1 MTNERTRK
9 IVVAGVMG
17 AISVLL
23 GLTNWGFIPWFSS
36 ASLTIMHVPVIIGAI
51 LEGPVVGTAIGLIF
65 GVFSLIQA
73 NVPPFMPSDP
83 LFVNP
88 LISVLPRLF
97 IGVTS
102 WLAWRTL
109 RERPRGGLI
118 GGGVLGVA
126 AQVLLV
132 LGGVHDWSSA
142 ILIALGVLGGLIVVY
157 LVLNVLEQSQATALI
172 AAGVIGSLTN
182 TVLVLG
188 MIGLLGKL
196 TWGAIY
202 PIAIANGLP
211 EATASAIITLAVVAP
226 WRHIEVGGK
235 KGASI

>member
-1 MTNERTRK
+1 MS
-9 IVVAGVMG
+9 

-36 ASLTIMHVPVIIGAI
+36 ASLTIMHVPVIIGAV
-51 LEGPVVGTAIGLIF
+51 LEGPIVGTAIGLIF

-73 NVPPFMPSDP
+73 NVPPVMPSDP

-97 IGVTS
+97 IGVTT
-102 WLAWRTL
+102 WLAWRAL
-109 RERPRGGLI
+109 QKRPRGGLI
-118 GGGVLGVA
+118 AGGVVGVA
-126 AQVLLV
+126 AHVLLV
-132 LGGVHDWSSA
+132 VGGIQGWPNA
-142 ILIALGVLGGLIVVY
+142 ILIALGVLGGLIDVF
-157 LVLNVLEQSQATALI
+157 LVLNALEQSQATALI
-172 AAGVIGSLTN
+172 AAGVVGSLTN

-196 TWGAIY
+196 AWGAIY

-226 WRHIEVGGK
+226 WRRIEIGGR